1 MKAVFFDGQL
11 KIDPTKL
18 LHRTLPLE
26 RALEAFELA
35 RQPGVPKVLLQP
47 SSHQQS
53 RFMGCVPS

>member
-47 SSHQQS
+47 S
-53 RFMGCVPS
+53 